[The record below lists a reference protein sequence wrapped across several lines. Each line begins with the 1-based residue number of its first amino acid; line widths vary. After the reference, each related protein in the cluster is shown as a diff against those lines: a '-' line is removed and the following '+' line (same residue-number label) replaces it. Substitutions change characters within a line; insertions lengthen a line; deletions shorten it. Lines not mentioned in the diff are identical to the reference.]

1 MKYTN
6 DGSNDMKTIAELE
19 AFMTVPSEA
28 LMNDLAKLDG
38 DILILGIGGKMGP
51 TLAKMTKRA
60 IDQAGLNKRVI
71 GVSRF
76 SNGNLREELESA
88 GVETIA
94 ADLLNEDD
102 LHALPQVKNIIYMA
116 GNKFGTVGN
125 EHFTWAMNTYL
136 PGRLAE
142 KFKNA
147 RIVAFSTGNVYP
159 LTNVVSNNCSEDT
172 PVSPV
177 GEYAQSCLGRERVLT
192 YFSQKNETPML
203 LFRLNY
209 AIDLRY
215 GVLLEIAKQ
224 VYEGGSIDLTMGNVN
239 VIWQGDANEYAL
251 RALLHTDITPQIL
264 NITGPETI
272 SVRWLAEAFGKHF
285 NKEVNFI
292 NEESPKALLNN
303 ASAAHKLFGY
313 PKISLEQMIDMT
325 AAWVKLNG
333 ETHDKPTHFQERKGS
348 F

>member
-1 MKYTN
+1 
-6 DGSNDMKTIAELE
+6 MKTIAELE
-19 AFMTVPSEA
+19 DFMTVPSDA
-28 LMNDLAKLDG
+28 LINDLKELDG

-60 IDQAGLNKRVI
+60 IDKAGLSKKVI

-76 SNGNLREELESA
+76 SSGNLRDELEA
-88 GVETIA
+88 YGIETIA

-102 LHALPQVKNIIYMA
+102 LQALPNAKNIIYMA

-125 EHFTWAMNTYL
+125 EHFTWAMNAYL

-142 KFKNA
+142 KFSDS

-159 LTNVVSNNCSEDT
+159 LTEVVRNNCTEDKLVN
-172 PVSPV
+172 PI

-192 YFSQKNETPML
+192 YFSHKNKTPL
-203 LFRLNY
+203 LIFRLNY

-224 VYEGGSIDLTMGNVN
+224 VYEGNPIDLTMGNVN
-239 VIWQGDANEYAL
+239 VIWQGDANEYAI
-251 RALLHTDITPQIL
+251 RSLLHTDFPPKIL
-264 NITGPETI
+264 NVTGPETL
-272 SVRWLAEAFGKHF
+272 SVRWLAKEFGKRF
-285 NKEVNFI
+285 NKKAVFV
-292 NEESPKALLNN
+292 NEEDSKALLNN
-303 ASAAHKLFGY
+303 AANAHSLFGY
-313 PKISLEQMIDMT
+313 PKVSVQQMIDLIT
-325 AAWVKLNG
+325 VWLSNDGA
-333 ETHDKPTHFQERKGS
+333 THNKPTHFQEREGA

>member
-1 MKYTN
+1 
-6 DGSNDMKTIAELE
+6 MKTIAELE
-19 AFMTVPSEA
+19 EFMTVPSVA
-28 LMNDLAKLDG
+28 LMNDLKSLDG

-60 IDQAGLNKRVI
+60 IDQAGLDKRVI

-76 SNGNLREELESA
+76 SSGHLREELETF
-88 GVETIA
+88 GIETIA

-102 LHALPQVKNIIYMA
+102 LNALPDIKNIIYMA
-116 GNKFGTVGN
+116 GHKFGTVGN

-136 PGRLAE
+136 AGRLAE

-159 LTNVVSNNCSEDT
+159 LSNVLSNHCTENTE
-172 PVSPV
+172 VNPV
-177 GEYAQSCLGRERVLT
+177 GEYAQSCLGRERILT
-192 YFSQKNETPML
+192 YFSGKNKTPML

-215 GVLLEIAKQ
+215 GVILEIAKQ
-224 VYEGGSIDLTMGNVN
+224 VYEGESIDLTMGNVN

-251 RALLHTDITPQIL
+251 RALLHTDSPPQIL

-272 SVRWLAEAFGKHF
+272 SVRWLAKEFGKRF
-285 NKEVNFI
+285 NKEANFI

-303 ASAAHKLFGY
+303 ASTAHKLFGY
-313 PKISLEQMIDMT
+313 PKVSLEQMIDMT
-325 AAWVKLNG
+325 ADWVKVNG
-333 ETHDKPTHFQERKGS
+333 ETHDKPTHFQEREGA